1 MSYEKQTWV
10 NGEVITDTKLN
21 HMEDGIED
29 AASGLVCHA
38 TDDAQAERTTLD
50 KTWQEINDA
59 FVSGMSVVVVY
70 EDDAVKALMETY
82 HDGSTYSLQ
91 FGISADGYQA
101 NSPDDYPVMPQQ

>member
-10 NGEVITDTKLN
+10 NGEVITDNKLN
-21 HMEDGIED
+21 HMEDGI
-29 AASGLVCHA
+29 ANAGGLILHA
-38 TDDAQAERTTLD
+38 TYDSSEERTVLD

-101 NSPDDYPVMPQQ
+101 DSPDDYPLMPQQ